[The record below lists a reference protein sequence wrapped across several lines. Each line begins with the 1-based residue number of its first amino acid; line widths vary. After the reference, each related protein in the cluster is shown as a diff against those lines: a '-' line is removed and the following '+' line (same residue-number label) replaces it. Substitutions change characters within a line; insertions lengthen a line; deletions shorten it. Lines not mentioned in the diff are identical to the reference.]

1 MENIYKL
8 CQQDCE
14 NAVILGN
21 AMNIRKYFEPRAE
34 DIGDMRGEAQKEDMD
49 FRLEEDDL
57 VKY

>member
-49 FRLEEDDL
+49 FRLEENDC
-57 VKY
+57 VNY